1 MFLALMKVAE
11 DLRDVE
17 TVSLAN
23 NELVDVNW
31 VTTLAQTYPGLKNLS
46 LANNRISNMRGLEPW
61 RHKFKQLRELI
72 LAGNPVVQN
81 DPTYKDQILRMFP
94 RLVILDGQV
103 VRDESQLDVLKLPQP
118 IRQTFF
124 ENGDIQMMATNF
136 LANYF
141 RLFDD
146 DRQQLL
152 QLYDDMSTF
161 SLSVNSGAPRVLV
174 ANPKP
179 QSWAAYI
186 SLSRNLQKVTT
197 VTARNNRLYTGPQAI
212 GNVFRRLPATKHDLS
227 NASKFSIEAW
237 RTTGV
242 RDAADTGVI
251 ICVHGEYDEPQNMT
265 RSFDRT
271 FIVLPGPN
279 GSMIVASDI
288 LTVRAWAGSDAWKEG
303 GAVTPQPSGTPAP
316 APVPTSQHV
325 QPGIPPELNGL
336 TPEQMAVVEKLM
348 IETRLTPQYA
358 RMCAEQANF
367 DLVRAAAL
375 FQQSRQQLPPNA
387 FT

>member
-1 MFLALMKVAE
+1 
-11 DLRDVE
+11 
-17 TVSLAN
+17 
-23 NELVDVNW
+23 
-31 VTTLAQTYPGLKNLS
+31 
-46 LANNRISNMRGLEPW
+46 
-61 RHKFKQLRELI
+61 
-72 LAGNPVVQN
+72 
-81 DPTYKDQILRMFP
+81 
-94 RLVILDGQV
+94 
-103 VRDESQLDVLKLPQP
+103 
-118 IRQTFF
+118 
-124 ENGDIQMMATNF
+124 
-136 LANYF
+136 
-141 RLFDD
+141 
-146 DRQQLL
+146 
-152 QLYDDMSTF
+152 
-161 SLSVNSGAPRVLV
+161 
-174 ANPKP
+174 
-179 QSWAAYI
+179 
-186 SLSRNLQKVTT
+186 
-197 VTARNNRLYTGPQAI
+197 
-212 GNVFRRLPATKHDLS
+212 
-227 NASKFSIEAW
+227 
-237 RTTGV
+237 
-242 RDAADTGVI
+242 
-251 ICVHGEYDEPQNMT
+251 MT

-375 FQQSRQQLPPNA
+375 FQQSRQQLPPSA